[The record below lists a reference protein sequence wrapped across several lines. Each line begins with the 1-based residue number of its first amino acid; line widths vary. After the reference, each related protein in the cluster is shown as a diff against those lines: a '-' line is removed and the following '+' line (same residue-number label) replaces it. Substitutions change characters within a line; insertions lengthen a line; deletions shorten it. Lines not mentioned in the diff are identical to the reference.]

1 MIFKQNTTIYSDTV
15 SMTIQI
21 QTHL

>member
-1 MIFKQNTTIYSDTV
+1 MIFKQNTTIYSGTV